1 VYVVN
6 GPDQQV
12 AKLQSYSLG
21 KLVLKIPQSW
31 LYSYM
36 KQVTVRA
43 FRGMKR
49 FIKFTTIWISQNLA
63 IPFWMV
69 GHIHLSTNVYQD
81 LYEIITSIGLNLVV
95 FAGFIMDYKLN
106 TKDNG

>member
-1 VYVVN
+1 
-6 GPDQQV
+6 
-12 AKLQSYSLG
+12 
-21 KLVLKIPQSW
+21 
-31 LYSYM
+31 M

-69 GHIHLSTNVYQD
+69 GHIHLSTNVYHD